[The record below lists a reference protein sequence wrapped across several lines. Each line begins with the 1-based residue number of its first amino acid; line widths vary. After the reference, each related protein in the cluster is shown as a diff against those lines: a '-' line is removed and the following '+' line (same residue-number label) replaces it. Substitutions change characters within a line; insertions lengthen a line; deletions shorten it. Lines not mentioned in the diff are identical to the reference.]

1 MCCNMCPCCR
11 RIYKKYDYVDC
22 YHCSLLKYKYDD
34 IHSKYIYFC
43 RCKHKQLCGCKQ
55 CLKVECVLL

>member
-1 MCCNMCPCCR
+1 MCCNICPCCKR
-11 RIYKKYDYVDC
+11 FYKNYDYVDC

-43 RCKHKQLCGCKQ
+43 KCKHKQLCSCRR